1 MAKKEYFSHDYHAR
15 DHLRDVRKDYG
26 LEGLGFYWCIIEILH
41 ENGGYIKESD
51 VEAIAYDL
59 RANQDMAKDVLYKY
73 KMFQIKKGKIF
84 SQRVV
89 DNINKR
95 EEISA
100 KRRASANTRW
110 EKEDSEIPLITIGEE
125 EHCEVQ
131 PEEMKKSREF
141 YADNIEKAFNRWLD
155 NASGEELLRHNCY
168 DYRQLFEAVVQEVR
182 EKDILYINGQKVP
195 AYYYLYVL
203 QRLIKND
210 TQNLDKA
217 LSDVEKRYASGKVKN
232 KLQYIISA
240 LYNAARL
247 DTL

>member
-125 EHCEVQ
+125 EHGEVK

>member
-59 RANQDMAKDVLYKY
+59 RANQDMAKDILYKY

-125 EHCEVQ
+125 EHCEVK

>member
-125 EHCEVQ
+125 EHGEVK

-155 NASGEELLRHNCY
+155 NASREELLRHNCY